1 MTGLSVAAAIAAA
14 DVGPALT
21 AELFPL
27 SGVGKVRVT
36 YNWLYSALN
45 VDPNDSSP
53 FAWVLQK
60 NSDGSVA
67 LSPQGGYEGLTLFA
81 LTWLYPDE
89 SYRWVAQV
97 QAPGV
102 DGGPPMWNTS
112 SGPGWTL
119 TGLGLLTV
127 ELLDSDDSGN
137 YIGVDGSITSQD
149 DHAGYLILANAGAP
163 GPSSKFFVAVQQNL
177 QAGAQAPLFSS
188 LSPAEV
194 SAELERQGAGDP
206 QALAEVIFAA
216 TGR

>member
-14 DVGPALT
+14 DAGPALT

-45 VDPNDSSP
+45 ADPNDSSP

-67 LSPQGGYEGLTLFA
+67 LSPQGGYEGMTLFA

-127 ELLDSDDSGN
+127 ELLDSDGSGN
-137 YIGVDGSITSQD
+137 YIGVDGSITSQG

-177 QAGAQAPLFSS
+177 QAGAQVPLFSS

-194 SAELERQGAGDP
+194 SAELERHGAGDP
-206 QALAEVIFAA
+206 QAVAEAIFAA
-216 TGR
+216 AGG